1 MGSEFRQSVPDHC
14 GGRQQQCGKLQDP
27 STTAAVVTG
36 TDAAE
41 ATAACKALC
50 TAASF
55 CKGIAAKETVNSNA
69 AGVLLM
75 EGASKAG
82 EGSLATVAVGCGTG
96 AIAIAAGAAMGNCEG
111 NSVDG
116 TAASGA

>member
-1 MGSEFRQSVPDHC
+1 M
-14 GGRQQQCGKLQDP
+14 
-27 STTAAVVTG
+27 TG

-111 NSVDG
+111 NSVVAPQHQG
-116 TAASGA
+116 LEGHTRQKCSRPAQGSHLHQQH